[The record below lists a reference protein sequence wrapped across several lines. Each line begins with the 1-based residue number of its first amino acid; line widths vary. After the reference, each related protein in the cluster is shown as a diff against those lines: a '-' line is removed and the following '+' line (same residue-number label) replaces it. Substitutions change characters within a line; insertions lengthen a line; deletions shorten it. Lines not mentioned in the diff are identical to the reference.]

1 MLISERR
8 RFTKMPKPSCR
19 KIGTQVYWLSVPD
32 IETRRFENLWPV
44 PDGVNYN
51 AYLIGGGE
59 EYLLM
64 DSSKRTVHVE
74 EFVDLIKTVVEPS
87 KIKHIAMLHTEPDH
101 SGLISEISRLLP
113 NATLYSTARACNC
126 MKRMFNVEPRAVKD
140 GDVLRVGN
148 RSLRV
153 VELPWIHWPDSMFLY
168 LEDDGILFTSDA
180 FGAFGAL
187 EKPVFDDEVDFASYL
202 KQKKEYFST
211 VVVAHRVM
219 VLRDIDKIKTLELN
233 VRMIAP
239 AHGIVY
245 RSKIREFTE
254 TMASW
259 CKLEKKRK
267 ITVVYGSMYGLTERL
282 ARFTVEVLKEK
293 VEEVALHDA
302 TADVV
307 NPILSDILDS
317 AGILFVTPTY
327 EANIFPPIANLL
339 ELLRIKRLGEGKLAA
354 AIVTKLW
361 GGRAPDLIA
370 SKLKEAMCKIHEPV
384 QEFLNYPSEQELAGI
399 REFLLKFSDT
409 ALQGI

>member
-1 MLISERR
+1 
-8 RFTKMPKPSCR
+8 MPKPSCR

-44 PDGVNYN
+44 PEGVNYN

-59 EYLLM
+59 EYLLI

-74 EFVDLIKTVVEPS
+74 EFVDLIKTVIEPS

-101 SGLISEISRLLP
+101 SGLIGEISRLLP

-219 VLRDIDKIKTLELN
+219 VLRDIDRIKTLGLN

-267 ITVVYGSMYGLTERL
+267 ITVAYGSMYGLTERL

-361 GGRAPDLIA
+361 GGRAPALIA
-370 SKLKEAMCKIHEPV
+370 SKLKEATCKIHEPV

-399 REFLLKFSDT
+399 REFLLKFSET

>member
-1 MLISERR
+1 
-8 RFTKMPKPSCR
+8 MPKPSCR
-19 KIGTQVYWLSVPD
+19 KIGTEVYWLSLPD
-32 IETRRFENLWPV
+32 TETERFENLWPI

-51 AYLIGGGE
+51 SYLIGSGR
-59 EYLLM
+59 EYLLI
-64 DSSKRTVHVE
+64 DSSKKTVNIE
-74 EFVDLIKTVVEPS
+74 EFLDLIKSIVEPS

-101 SGLISEISRLLP
+101 SGLIGEISRLLP
-113 NATLYSTARACNC
+113 NATLCSTARACTC

-140 GDVLRVGN
+140 GDLLTVGS

-153 VELPWIHWPDSMFLY
+153 VDLPWIHWPDSMFLH
-168 LEDDGILFTSDA
+168 LEDEGILFTSDA

-187 EKPVFDDEVDFASYL
+187 EKPVFDDEVDFPSYL
-202 KQKKEYFST
+202 RQAKDYFST
-211 VVVAHRVM
+211 VVVAHRLM
-219 VLRDIDKIKTLELN
+219 VSRDIDKIKTLGLN
-233 VRMIAP
+233 VKMLAP
-239 AHGIVY
+239 AHGVVY
-245 RSKIREFTE
+245 RSRMQEFTE

-302 TADVV
+302 TVDVV
-307 NPILSDILDS
+307 NSILSDILDS

-339 ELLRIKRLGEGKLAA
+339 ELLRIKKLGEGKLAA

-361 GGRAPDLIA
+361 GGNAPTLIA
-370 SKLKEAMCKIHEPV
+370 SRLKEATCKIHEPV
-384 QEFLNYPSEQELAGI
+384 CEFLNYPSEQELGNI
-399 REFLLKFSDT
+399 REFLLSFSEA